1 MSVSEKWKLVC
12 YIEIDNEHRKG
23 THLIFFYKKME
34 TPIIL
39 IFISFSFPNLILV
52 NVMVPSLFA
61 ALFLINFFCCSLG
74 QVKGKFH
81 SHAPPHVKGFSRTLY
96 NWYQYLW
103 KCTNH
108 WLLTLFT
115 PKLVTIIVISS
126 WNPLQVDQ

>member
-1 MSVSEKWKLVC
+1 MCVSVSEKWKLVC

-74 QVKGKFH
+74 QRLARLGKRLSAKG
-81 SHAPPHVKGFSRTLY
+81 SL
-96 NWYQYLW
+96 
-103 KCTNH
+103 
-108 WLLTLFT
+108 
-115 PKLVTIIVISS
+115 
-126 WNPLQVDQ
+126 